1 MSNINR
7 MISNDDQ
14 QLFTELTPAEGANVS
29 GGYTYTIYNKSL
41 IDVPF
46 SFNGN
51 NYEVDSGDE
60 KSFYSRYQY
69 AQVAYD
75 SKIGPGYEPKYRSI
89 KPGKSGFD
97 QTAVDRLILTGNLV
111 GGSNPPPA
119 ALSAPVQG

>member
-1 MSNINR
+1 

-60 KSFYSRYQY
+60 RSFYSPYDY
-69 AQVAYD
+69 ARVGYD
-75 SKIGPGYEPKYRSI
+75 SKIGAGYKPKYRWI
-89 KPGKSGFD
+89 EPGKSGFD
-97 QTAVDRLILTGNLV
+97 QTAVDRLVLAGNLA
-111 GGSNPPPA
+111 GGSTPPA
-119 ALSAPVQG
+119 ALTAQS